1 MITKTDRIR
10 SSLPEHLGFA
20 NNVLSIRMSRT
31 CMVLLLSFVHE
42 HMQYRSFIATISR
55 KYSIFSEVVYRL
67 MVRKACAMN
76 LRYLQLQL
84 LGHYRF
90 QYPSLSITG
99 LIM

>member
-20 NNVLSIRMSRT
+20 NNVLSIRTSRT
-31 CMVLLLSFVHE
+31 CMVLLLSFVHGA
-42 HMQYRSFIATISR
+42 QYRSFIATISR

-67 MVRKACAMN
+67 VVRKACAMN

-84 LGHYRF
+84 LGHIDF
-90 QYPSLSITG
+90 SIPRCP
-99 LIM
+99 